1 MKKNQQNS
9 EALPQGKKK
18 GFLKTKKTQ
27 NFPID

>member
-18 GFLKTKKTQ
+18 GFLKNEENTE
-27 NFPID
+27 FPY